1 MTVHELAVKV
11 RGVIDD
17 KVKIVFKDLP
27 SDDPR
32 RRQPDITKVR
42 PPCYPISSPAPLP
55 LTGPARVS
63 RRGSISGGSPK

>member
-42 PPCYPISSPAPLP
+42 PPCYP
-55 LTGPARVS
+55 
-63 RRGSISGGSPK
+63 

>member
-11 RGVIDD
+11 KGVIDD

-42 PPCYPISSPAPLP
+42 PRITAPPRAHLSE
-55 LTGPARVS
+55 T
-63 RRGSISGGSPK
+63 